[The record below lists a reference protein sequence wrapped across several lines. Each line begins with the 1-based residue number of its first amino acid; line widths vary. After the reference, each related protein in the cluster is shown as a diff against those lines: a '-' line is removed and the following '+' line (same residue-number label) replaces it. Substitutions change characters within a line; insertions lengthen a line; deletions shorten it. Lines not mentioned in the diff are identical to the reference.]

1 MDIMIQWAYLELFI
15 FITVGLYTWLWIR
28 SRRPISYPPGPT
40 PLPLIGNFYNISDG
54 DFLKPVRDIRKK
66 HGDIFS
72 MSLGTYWVIV
82 VNGADNIRELL
93 NSRGEQ
99 MLDRPP
105 IYILKLNDSYGIPSA
120 SGRLWKEHRTF
131 ALNKLKSFGFGKR
144 NFESRIIEEVEVF
157 LDSLKGFKENPVDLR
172 DIINISIS
180 NNVMS
185 IVIGRRFDYDD
196 PKFKYYID
204 LLGHNFRNLEVAGV
218 LAFLPEIFTKIPG
231 DPFGAHKLDDLSA
244 KTREF
249 YINEVK
255 EHKEHFDD
263 NNINDFIDAFIKEM
277 RERKDEEDTT
287 FTDKQLTTVVGD
299 LFPTGTET
307 TSTTI
312 MWAILYLIRNKHIQ
326 DKMHQEI
333 VDVVGHSRLPNMAD
347 KPHLPY
353 CEAVIIESLRLGNI
367 VPFAIP
373 YYVTED
379 FEYKGYMFPK
389 GAIIFL
395 SIDSALSSE
404 ETFPNSDEF
413 NPDRFI
419 DADGNLH
426 SQEKILAFSAGR
438 RVCLGESLARMEL
451 FLYLTSMVQRY
462 EFLSPEGQDP
472 PSTKGH
478 LGITRTPLPYDCR
491 AVLRS

>member
-131 ALNKLKSFGFGKR
+131 ALNKLKSFGF
-144 NFESRIIEEVEVF
+144 
-157 LDSLKGFKENPVDLR
+157 
-172 DIINISIS
+172 
-180 NNVMS
+180 
-185 IVIGRRFDYDD
+185 
-196 PKFKYYID
+196 
-204 LLGHNFRNLEVAGV
+204 
-218 LAFLPEIFTKIPG
+218 
-231 DPFGAHKLDDLSA
+231 
-244 KTREF
+244 
-249 YINEVK
+249 
-255 EHKEHFDD
+255 
-263 NNINDFIDAFIKEM
+263 
-277 RERKDEEDTT
+277 
-287 FTDKQLTTVVGD
+287 DKQLTTVVGD